1 MKPEVWAYWENEPKS
16 ALATLMDGDISRQFA
31 REMEIFRERVND
43 KIKDYFQ
50 NWSKILDY
58 RLSQIPK
65 FIALK
70 WHIDSLED
78 TIKYAYNSFATI
90 NNYTK
95 EEFLNRTIAWANST
109 GSYNTQKIYETL
121 FLNFAGCFSL
131 PTKMQG
137 IYMIGKHWKLE
148 YWIF

>member
-1 MKPEVWAYWENEPKS
+1 
-16 ALATLMDGDISRQFA
+16 MDGDISRQFA

-70 WHIDSLED
+70 
-78 TIKYAYNSFATI
+78 
-90 NNYTK
+90 
-95 EEFLNRTIAWANST
+95 
-109 GSYNTQKIYETL
+109 
-121 FLNFAGCFSL
+121 
-131 PTKMQG
+131 
-137 IYMIGKHWKLE
+137 
-148 YWIF
+148 